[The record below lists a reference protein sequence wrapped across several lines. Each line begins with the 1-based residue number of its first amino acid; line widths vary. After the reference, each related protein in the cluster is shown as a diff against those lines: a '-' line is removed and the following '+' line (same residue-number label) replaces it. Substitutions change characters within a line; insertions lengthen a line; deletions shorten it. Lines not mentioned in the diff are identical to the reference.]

1 MRVFNKGF
9 GLAISQGGLD
19 LLAGIHCLHV
29 CCGHGTRK
37 LASGHADAICIWSA
51 RVVVWWRRSVSEKK
65 IANRPSYHPRQDN
78 AELIKASRDRA
89 ERIARELAD
98 GVRNLSV
105 TGTSG
110 EALRPQGGGHSAL
123 TPYRPNQNNADL
135 IKSSR
140 ERAERLARE
149 ESKPPVSEAK
159 FSEPRADFFERL
171 KFVRRCQLIGLI
183 KTTRSLFRLG
193 VRLVLRWQ
201 KPHSAE

>member
-1 MRVFNKGF
+1 LVLQFLKGA
-9 GLAISQGGLD
+9 LTY
-19 LLAGIHCLHV
+19 LLAFIACMFVVVTALESWPAGMQMLFAFGV
-29 CCGHGTRK
+29 PG
-37 LASGHADAICIWSA
+37 
-51 RVVVWWRRSVSEKK
+51 VVVWWRRSVSEKK